1 MNKLSDI
8 TKQIINQPTQLGSSG
23 GVLTNI
29 AKWAMW
35 TKYASI
41 ASFTIAIV
49 AIVTINAVGGVF
61 LG

>member
-8 TKQIINQPTQLGSSG
+8 TKQIINRPTQLGSSS

-35 TKYASI
+35 TKCTSI

>member
-8 TKQIINQPTQLGSSG
+8 TKQIINRPTQLGSSG

-41 ASFTIAIV
+41 ASFTIAIM
-49 AIVTINAVGGVF
+49 AIATINAVGGVF

>member
-8 TKQIINQPTQLGSSG
+8 TKQIRPTQLGSSG

>member
-8 TKQIINQPTQLGSSG
+8 TKQIINRPTQLGSSG

-35 TKYASI
+35 IKYVSI
-41 ASFTIAIV
+41 ASLAIVIV
-49 AIVTINAVGGVF
+49 AIVTINAVGGSF
-61 LG
+61 